1 MQKPCPFRRMNA
13 KTIQYMNPLSL
24 EHTLSWTTRSMRSI
38 QVLFHHGRHAHMHK
52 SQDHSK
58 DRLFQHVW
66 CNSAQSVLFTYG
78 TRIYLRIAH
87 CFACIITGRYTA
99 TRNFISGSSHP
110 IGAPPEDQSRVQDFE
125 YTLCVLL
132 LCPVSA
138 KCLKYGQWNI
148 ESHHFLNVMH
158 VQTHLIA
165 TAGHDQLQAVALH
178 KCPEPSIALA
188 SQTMILI

>member
-1 MQKPCPFRRMNA
+1 MQKPNLFRRMNA
-13 KTIQYMNPLSL
+13 KTIQYTNPLSL
-24 EHTLSWTTRSMRSI
+24 EHTLSWTTRPTRHI
-38 QVLFHHGRHAHMHK
+38 QVPVHHGRHAHMHK

-66 CNSAQSVLFTYG
+66 CNSAQSVLFTYA
-78 TRIYLRIAH
+78 THAR

-99 TRNFISGSSHP
+99 TRKFTSGSSHP
-110 IGAPPEDQSRVQDFE
+110 IGTPPEDQSRVQDFE
-125 YTLCVLL
+125 HTLCVLL

-138 KCLKYGQWNI
+138 NGLKYGQLNI
-148 ESHHFLNVMH
+148 ESHHLLNVMH
-158 VQTHLIA
+158 VQTRLIA

-188 SQTMILI
+188 PQTLILI